1 VLIVAAIWLA
11 AALAIG
17 RLGWLQ
23 FATPPLPQLLIAAL
37 TLMVLGLFWLPT
49 PFGAWVIAVDVRVL
63 ILIHATRIIPGV
75 AFLILHARGQLP
87 WAFAVP
93 GGWGDILV
101 GVTALAVAAIPRPY
115 KGWRRRAVLWWNA
128 FGLADILLVVSTAT
142 RIGMSDPESLRPL
155 LQLPLSLLPTFLVP
169 IVIATHAALFARFRG
184 PRADHRP

>member
-1 VLIVAAIWLA
+1 MLIIAAIWLA

-49 PFGAWVIAVDVRVL
+49 PFGAWVIAVDMRVL

-75 AFLILHARGQLP
+75 AFLILYARGQLP

-115 KGWRRRAVLWWNA
+115 KGWRRRAILWWNA

-142 RIGMSDPESLRPL
+142 RIAMSEPESLRPL
-155 LQLPLSLLPTFLVP
+155 LQLPLSLLPTFVVP
-169 IVIATHAALFARFRG
+169 IVIATHVALFARFRG
-184 PRADHRP
+184 PRADHRL